1 MAGLLGSVAK
11 PAAATRT
18 IEVQFFLLFRRTA
31 APIDNEAYQSREED
45 NTGHNANY
53 EGIVHGSGFLVSQ
66 VHPGC
71 NEK

>member
-1 MAGLLGSVAK
+1 MTCLLGPVAK
-11 PAAATRT
+11 STTAART

-31 APIDNEAYQSREED
+31 ASIDDEAYQCREED
-45 NTGHNANY
+45 NASHNANY

-66 VHPGC
+66 VYLGC

>member
-1 MAGLLGSVAK
+1 MARLLGPVAK
-11 PAAATRT
+11 STTAART

-31 APIDNEAYQSREED
+31 ASIDDEAYQCREEG
-45 NTGHNANY
+45 NASHNANY

-66 VHPGC
+66 VYLGC